1 MSETILVAMSGG
13 VDSCMT
19 AALLLESGCKLYGAT
34 MQLYCGE
41 KDENVCGSSKDAADA
56 ATLAAH
62 FGFPHEILKYTDAFK
77 EQVIRR
83 FADGYAKGETPNPC
97 IECNRYMKFSL
108 LWEKA
113 KAMGCDAIATGHY
126 ARVEKDEKS
135 GRFVLKKPRD
145 ISKDQTYVLYHL
157 TQEQLAHTRFPLG
170 EYLKTEVR
178 QMAQE
183 RGLVAA
189 SKPDSQDICFVPDGD
204 YAAFLERYTGETVP
218 AGEFVDANG
227 KVLGKHKGHIHYT
240 VGQRKGLG
248 VAFGRPMFVLGKDA
262 QNNKVVLGTKEQLAC
277 TALLADDVNW
287 MAFDTL
293 TQPIKA
299 MVKTRYHQPETP
311 ATIYPCENGVRVEFD
326 QPKVAAPGQAV
337 VFYDGDTV
345 LGGGTIRTLIRG
357 EQQ

>member
-1 MSETILVAMSGG
+1 MSETVLVAMSGG

-19 AALLLESGCKLYGAT
+19 AALLLEAGCKLYGAT

-56 ATLAAH
+56 AALAATL
-62 FGFPHEILKYTDAFK
+62 GFSHEILKYTDAFN
-77 EQVIRR
+77 EEVIRR

-113 KAMGCDAIATGHY
+113 KEMGCDAVATGHY
-126 ARVEKDEKS
+126 ARVARDEAS
-135 GRFVLKKPRD
+135 GRYVLKKPRD

-170 EYLKTEVR
+170 DYLKTEVR
-178 QMAQE
+178 QMAEE

-204 YAAFLERYTGETVP
+204 YAAFLERYTGKTVP
-218 AGEFVDANG
+218 QGDFVDADGN
-227 KVLGKHKGHIHYT
+227 VLGKHKGHIHYT

-248 VAFGRPMFVLGKDA
+248 VSFGQPMFVLGKDA
-262 QNNKVVLGTKEQLAC
+262 AENKVILGTKEQLPC
-277 TALLADDVNW
+277 IALLADDVNW
-287 MAFDTL
+287 MAFEAL
-293 TQPIKA
+293 KAPIHIMA
-299 MVKTRYHQPETP
+299 KTRYHQPETP
-311 ATIYPCENGVRVEFD
+311 ATVYPVANGVRVEFHE
-326 QPKVAAPGQAV
+326 PKVAAPGQAV

-345 LGGGTIRTLIRG
+345 VGGGTIRTLIRG